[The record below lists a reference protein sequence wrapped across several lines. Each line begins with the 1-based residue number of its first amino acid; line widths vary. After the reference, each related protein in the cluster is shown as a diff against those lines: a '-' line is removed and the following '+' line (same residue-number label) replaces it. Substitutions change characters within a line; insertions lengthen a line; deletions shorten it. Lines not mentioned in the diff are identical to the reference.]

1 MTKCLGVNTPVIMF
15 DGSIKMVKDI
25 KINDLIMADD
35 FTSINIVSTSF
46 QNGEMFKV
54 ITRTGDYYVVN
65 SGHNLTFKISKY
77 IIPAGDNCVLVWG
90 DKNGTVIHKNF
101 DFYEDAK
108 KELDILPEFVDLPV
122 LMCIEKNKNRYWQ
135 KHFRVIYTTLDFPE
149 KKLEINPYTF
159 GEILVGA
166 NRFSNLKNT
175 IAYFKFVYSKHIPVK
190 YKNSS
195 REQRL
200 KLLAGM
206 IDMSGRLTPNNN
218 YEIILKKSG
227 KIFEDIFFIAKSLG
241 LYVFMREKNIVCI
254 SCACINEIPVL
265 ITKKP
270 TDVCE
275 RFGHLLSAVR
285 IVSIGRGKYNCLEI
299 EDNKRIILGN
309 FIIT

>member
-1 MTKCLGVNTPVIMF
+1 MKKCLGVNTPVIMF
-15 DGSIKMVKDI
+15 DGSIKMVQDI

-35 FTSINIVSTSF
+35 STSIKILSTSS

-65 SGHNLTFKISKY
+65 RSHNLTFKISKY
-77 IIPAGDNCVLVWG
+77 IIPAEDNCLLVWG

-101 DFYEDAK
+101 DFYKDAK
-108 KELDILPEFVDLPV
+108 KEFDNLPDFVDLPV
-122 LMCIEKNKNRYWQ
+122 LVCIEKNKNRYWQ
-135 KHFRVIYTTLDFPE
+135 KHFQVSYKILDFPE
-149 KKLEINPYTF
+149 KKLEINPYTL

-166 NRFSNLKNT
+166 NRFSKLKNT
-175 IAYFKFVYSKHIPVK
+175 IAYFKLFYSKHIPDK
-190 YKNSS
+190 YKTGS

-200 KLLAGM
+200 KLLAGL
-206 IDMSGRLTPNNN
+206 IDRSGRLTSYNN
-218 YEIILKKSG
+218 YEIILEKF
-227 KIFEDIFFIAKSLG
+227 FEDIYFIAKSLG

-254 SCACINEIPVL
+254 SCGCINEIPVL
-265 ITKKP
+265 TTKKT
-270 TDVCE
+270 TDISE